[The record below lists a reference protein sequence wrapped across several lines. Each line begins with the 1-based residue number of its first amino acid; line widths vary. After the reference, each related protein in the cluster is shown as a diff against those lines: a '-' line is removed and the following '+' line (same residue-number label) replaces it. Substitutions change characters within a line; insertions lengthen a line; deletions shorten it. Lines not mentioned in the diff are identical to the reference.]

1 MHYTQTYMDTKTIA
15 LDREAYELLRR
26 RKRKDESFS
35 DAVKR
40 IARQARP
47 LSDFAGVWRE
57 HLSEADLKAIETA
70 ILRGREAD
78 RDRTRRLLAR
88 QG

>member
-1 MHYTQTYMDTKTIA
+1 MEIKTIA
-15 LDREAYELLRR
+15 LDREAYDLLRK

-40 IARQARP
+40 IAREARP
-47 LSDFAGVWRE
+47 LSDFAGAWKK
-57 HLSEADLKAIETA
+57 HLSDADLRAIEGA
-70 ILRGREAD
+70 LRRGREAD
-78 RDRTRRLLAR
+78 RERTRKLLAR

>member
-1 MHYTQTYMDTKTIA
+1 METKTIA

-26 RKRKDESFS
+26 RKRKGESFS

-40 IARQARP
+40 VARGARP
-47 LSDFAGVWRE
+47 LSDFAGVWRKQ
-57 HLSEADLKAIETA
+57 LSDSELEAIEKAIA
-70 ILRGREAD
+70 RGREAD
-78 RDRTRRLLAR
+78 HDRVRKLLAR

>member
-1 MHYTQTYMDTKTIA
+1 MEIKTIA
-15 LDREAYELLRR
+15 LDREAYDLLRK

-40 IARQARP
+40 IARETRP
-47 LSDFAGVWRE
+47 VSAFAGVWRK
-57 HLSEADLKAIETA
+57 HLSDSDLETIEKIEKA
-70 ILRGREAD
+70 LCRGRAAD
-78 RDRTRRLLAR
+78 RERTRKLLVR

>member
-1 MHYTQTYMDTKTIA
+1 MEIKTIA

-26 RKRKDESFS
+26 RKRKGESFS

-40 IARQARP
+40 IAREARP
-47 LSDFAGVWRE
+47 LSGFAGVWKK
-57 HLSEADLKAIETA
+57 HLTDADLVAIEKA
-70 ILRGREAD
+70 LLRGREAD
-78 RDRTRRLLAR
+78 RERTHKLLAR

>member
-1 MHYTQTYMDTKTIA
+1 METKTIA

-26 RKRKDESFS
+26 RKRKGESFS

-40 IARQARP
+40 VARETRP
-47 LSDFAGVWRE
+47 LSGFAGVWRK
-57 HLSEADLKAIETA
+57 HLSEVEIQEIAKAIA
-70 ILRGREAD
+70 RGRDAD
-78 RDRTRRLLAR
+78 RDRARKLLAR

>member
-1 MHYTQTYMDTKTIA
+1 METKTIA

-26 RKRKDESFS
+26 RKRRDESFS

-40 IARQARP
+40 IARDARP
-47 LSDFAGVWRE
+47 LSGFAGAWRK
-57 HLSEADLKAIETA
+57 HLSDADLAEIEKAIA
-70 ILRGREAD
+70 RGRDAD
-78 RDRTRRLLAR
+78 RERTRKLLAR

>member
-1 MHYTQTYMDTKTIA
+1 MDVKTIA

-40 IARQARP
+40 LARETRP
-47 LSDFAGVWRE
+47 LSGFSGVWKKR
-57 HLSEADLKAIETA
+57 LSDADLAAIEKA
-70 ILRGREAD
+70 ILRGRDAD
-78 RDRTRRLLAR
+78 RERTRKLLAR

>member
-1 MHYTQTYMDTKTIA
+1 MHSIYMDVKTIA
-15 LDREAYELLRR
+15 LDREAYDLLRR

-40 IARQARP
+40 IARAARP
-47 LSDFAGVWRE
+47 LSEFAGVWKK
-57 HLSEADLKAIETA
+57 HLSDADFKAIEAA
-70 ILRGREAD
+70 IRRGRDAD
-78 RDRTRRLLAR
+78 RERVRKLLAR

>member
-1 MHYTQTYMDTKTIA
+1 MEIKTIA
-15 LDREAYELLRR
+15 LDREAYDLLRK

-40 IARQARP
+40 IARETRP
-47 LSDFAGVWRE
+47 LSAFAGVWRK
-57 HLSEADLKAIETA
+57 HLSHAELEAIEKA
-70 ILRGREAD
+70 LRRGREAD
-78 RDRTRRLLAR
+78 RERTRKLLAR

>member
-1 MHYTQTYMDTKTIA
+1 MEIKTIA
-15 LDREAYELLRR
+15 LDREAYDLLRR

-40 IARQARP
+40 IAREARP
-47 LSDFAGVWRE
+47 LSGFAGVWRK
-57 HLSEADLKAIETA
+57 HLSDADLEAIEKA
-70 ILRGREAD
+70 LRRGREAD
-78 RDRTRRLLAR
+78 RDRTRKLLAR

>member
-1 MHYTQTYMDTKTIA
+1 MEIKTIA

-26 RKRKDESFS
+26 RKRKGESFS

-40 IARQARP
+40 IAREARP
-47 LSDFAGVWRE
+47 LSGFAGGWKK
-57 HLSEADLKAIETA
+57 HLTDADLVAIEKA
-70 ILRGREAD
+70 LLRGREAD
-78 RDRTRRLLAR
+78 RERTHKLLAR

>member
-1 MHYTQTYMDTKTIA
+1 METKTIA

-26 RKRKDESFS
+26 RKRKGESFS

-40 IARQARP
+40 VARAARP
-47 LSDFAGVWRE
+47 LSEFAGAWRK
-57 HLSEADLKAIETA
+57 HLSDADIAEIEKAIARGRKADL
-70 ILRGREAD
+70 
-78 RDRTRRLLAR
+78 DRTGKLLAR

>member
-1 MHYTQTYMDTKTIA
+1 MEIKTIA
-15 LDREAYELLRR
+15 LDREAYDLLRK

-40 IARQARP
+40 IAREARP
-47 LSDFAGVWRE
+47 LSGFAGAWRK
-57 HLSEADLKAIETA
+57 HLSDADIAAIEKA
-70 ILRGREAD
+70 LRRGREAD
-78 RDRTRRLLAR
+78 QERTRKLLAR

>member
-1 MHYTQTYMDTKTIA
+1 MEVKTIA
-15 LDREAYELLRR
+15 LDREAYDLLRK

-40 IARQARP
+40 IAREARP
-47 LSDFAGVWRE
+47 LSHFAGAWKK
-57 HLSEADLKAIETA
+57 HLSDADVQAIESA
-70 ILRGREAD
+70 LRRGREAD
-78 RDRTRRLLAR
+78 RERTRKLLAR

>member
-1 MHYTQTYMDTKTIA
+1 MDRKTIA

-26 RKRKDESFS
+26 RKRKEESFS

-40 IARQARP
+40 IAREARP
-47 LSDFAGVWRE
+47 LSGFAGVWRK
-57 HLSEADLKAIETA
+57 HLSDADLDAIEEA
-70 ILRGREAD
+70 IRRGREGD
-78 RDRTRRLLAR
+78 RERTRKLLAR

>member
-1 MHYTQTYMDTKTIA
+1 MDVKTIA
-15 LDREAYELLRR
+15 LDREAYDLLRR

-40 IARQARP
+40 IAREARP
-47 LSDFAGVWRE
+47 LSGFAGVWKK
-57 HLSEADLKAIETA
+57 HLSDADLSAIEAA
-70 ILRGREAD
+70 IHRGREAD
-78 RDRTRRLLAR
+78 RERARKLLAR